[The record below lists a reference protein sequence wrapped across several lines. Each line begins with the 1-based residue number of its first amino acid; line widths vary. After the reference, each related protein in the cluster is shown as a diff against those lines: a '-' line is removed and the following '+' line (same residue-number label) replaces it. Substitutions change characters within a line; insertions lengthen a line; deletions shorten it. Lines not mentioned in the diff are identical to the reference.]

1 MMSPAISLLLDWVE
15 EKKVR
20 VTDFCWPLE
29 PGRMLTMLLI
39 AAGSVV
45 YLYLDR
51 IHVWLKGDKQDTT
64 RDTEGLRVV
73 SMRDR
78 MT

>member
-20 VTDFCWPLE
+20 VADFVGRLSM
-29 PGRMLTMLLI
+29 GRMLTMLLI

-45 YLYLDR
+45 
-51 IHVWLKGDKQDTT
+51 
-64 RDTEGLRVV
+64 
-73 SMRDR
+73 
-78 MT
+78 